1 MKRYVYVL
9 SEDELGELLA
19 EKPVPIEVLRRKEG
33 KVEFALYEPLGYLQ
47 PVRVEEV
54 SEDWKH
60 WKKSFG
66 PVDVED
72 FVIMPPWKT
81 PVFIKPGMA
90 FGTGLHPTTK
100 MCIRLLKEVLKEGD
114 SLLDV
119 GCGSGILSIVAKL
132 FGASRVVGID
142 MSEDAVRESL
152 ENAKLNGVSIEVYSK
167 TPSELEEKFEVVVA
181 NLEMLIF
188 RKELRNIL
196 PLMNRAA
203 VFSGIYKKE
212 ELEEFLHMI
221 EQEGSKADRILEDE
235 DWFCIGVGDGW
246 N

>member
-19 EKPVPIEVLRRKEG
+19 EKPVPIEVLRREEG

-54 SEDWKH
+54 SEDWKN
-60 WKKSFG
+60 WKRGFG

-72 FVIMPPWKT
+72 FVVMPPWKT

-100 MCIRLLKEVLKEGD
+100 MCIRLLKEVLREGD

-119 GCGSGILSIVAKL
+119 GCGSGILSIVAKML
-132 FGASRVVGID
+132 GASRVVGID
-142 MSEDAVRESL
+142 VSEDAVRESL
-152 ENAKLNGVSIEVYSK
+152 ENAELNEVSIEVYRR
-167 TPSELEEKFEVVVA
+167 TPSELEENFEVVVA
-181 NLEMLIF
+181 NLEMPIF

-196 PLMNRAA
+196 PLMNRVA

-212 ELEEFLHMI
+212 ELEEFLYMI
-221 EQEGSKADRILEDE
+221 EQEGLKADRILEDE

>member
-19 EKPVPIEVLRRKEG
+19 EKPVPIEVLRREEG

-54 SEDWKH
+54 SEDWKN
-60 WKKSFG
+60 WKRGFG

-72 FVIMPPWKT
+72 FVVMPPWKT

-100 MCIRLLKEVLKEGD
+100 MCIRLLKEVLREGD

-119 GCGSGILSIVAKL
+119 GCGSGILSIVAKML
-132 FGASRVVGID
+132 GAGRVVGID
-142 MSEDAVRESL
+142 VSEDAVRESL
-152 ENAKLNGVSIEVYSK
+152 ENAELNGVSIEVYRR
-167 TPSELEEKFEVVVA
+167 TPSELEERFEVVVA
-181 NLEMLIF
+181 NLEMPIF

-203 VFSGIYKKE
+203 VFSGIYKKK

-221 EQEGSKADRILEDE
+221 EQEGLKADRILEDE